1 MDADELK
8 RLVNMVELCQR
19 LGLDPKGKEARCP
32 AHNDTGRPNLHI
44 YDDHVFCFAC
54 EWTGDAF
61 ALVEKVNRTDFQG
74 AKAYLLDLVGLPL
87 IGDLRKSKPSTT
99 RSSAPLPKPLP
110 ATTRV
115 SALRVEPVIE
125 YFDTFAEA
133 ADRHRAHWAPDGEIP
148 LLQSCEDGRWRV
160 TSWPMSRD
168 IGATPFDPAQS
179 LRAKV
184 FADLLTFAKPVA
196 DGDKV
201 TRAGAWLEAEKGIT
215 IETQLRFGICVLD
228 WEAAND
234 GLRQLHDEATL
245 RRFGLLTDKGD
256 LVFRRW
262 RDDLKQWTYFP
273 MLFPFRWKGVA
284 VDAQGRNIG
293 ATDKKLRFDNT
304 RGKNPIPYNADDLV
318 EARRTGKPVF
328 VCEGATDTL
337 TLAQSGRLVV
347 GVVGTSGFKAD
358 WLPSFD
364 GLKVYLAFDGDD
376 AGRKA
381 AVVVTRLFVDAGLS
395 KPKVVRLPT
404 DAKDINQYLRKEP
417 TE

>member
-1 MDADELK
+1 MEAAELK
-8 RLVNMVELCQR
+8 RRVDMVELCRR
-19 LGLDPKGKEARCP
+19 LGLDPKGKVARCP
-32 AHNDTGRPNLHI
+32 AHNDQGRPNLAI

-61 ALVEKVNRTDFQG
+61 DLVAKVNRTDFQG
-74 AKAYLLDLVGLPL
+74 AKAFVADFVGLPL
-87 IGDLRKSKPSTT
+87 IGDYRQSKPST
-99 RSSAPLPKPLP
+99 RSSAPPTKPLP
-110 ATTRV
+110 SKPAPQP
-115 SALRVEPVIE
+115 VEPVVI
-125 YFDTFAEA
+125 YCDTFEEA
-133 ADRHRAHWAPDGEIP
+133 TETHRAHWVPDGEIP
-148 LLQSCEDGRWRV
+148 LLQRCEDGRWRV
-160 TSWPMSRD
+160 TAWPMSRD
-168 IGATPFDPAQS
+168 IGATPAPFDPGQS

-215 IETQLRFGICVLD
+215 IETQLRFGLCILD
-228 WEAAND
+228 WEAANA
-234 GLRQLHDEATL
+234 GLRQMHDEATL
-245 RRFGLLTDKGD
+245 RRYGLLTDKGD

-262 RDDLKQWTYFP
+262 DNDAHCWHYFRL
-273 MLFPFRWKGVA
+273 LFPFYWKGA
-284 VDAQGRNIG
+284 VVDVQGRNIA
-293 ATDKKLRFDNT
+293 ATDKRLRFENT

-347 GVVGTSGFKAD
+347 GIVGASGFKAD
-358 WLPSFD
+358 WLPSFE
-364 GLKVYLAFDGDD
+364 GLTVYLAFDADE

-381 AVVVTRLFVDAGLS
+381 ATDVTRLFVDAGLS
-395 KPKVVRLPT
+395 KPKVIKLPEG
-404 DAKDINQYLRKEP
+404 AKDINQYLRKEV